1 MRAFKKPACWCF
13 LPICKLMHSFI
24 EIWQMPDLKNRIA
37 DLITL
42 AAINERIQMM
52 GPQLN

>member
-1 MRAFKKPACWCF
+1 
-13 LPICKLMHSFI
+13 MHSFV

-37 DLITL
+37 NLITP
-42 AAINERIQMM
+42 ATINERIQMM